1 MAHAPICYPAGLP
14 GPSLHSSIPEGQ
26 PIRVL
31 VYGIIPSQVQDFAFP
46 YIELCRV
53 PVIPFLQPV
62 KVPPWSSLTL
72 WSIYHFSLIS
82 VVCKLGEGAHCPVI
96 QILNLVSAGPLS
108 EGFLN
113 FINTDCYRIGW
124 VARTT
129 GLNQIAQGIVLLR
142 FVPPLRMEIPP
153 PHRAIRKRRSKMG

>member
-14 GPSLHSSIPEGQ
+14 GPSLHSSIPEGH

-82 VVCKLGEGAHCPVI
+82 VVCKLAEGAHCPVI

-153 PHRAIRKRRSKMG
+153 PHRAIRK